1 MLTCGGMIG
10 RWELRSGREPLH
22 IDVYI
27 VLFINYETG
36 LLIFLSIR
44 NEKKKKKAQ
53 PLSFPS
59 HK

>member
-1 MLTCGGMIG
+1 MWGDD
-10 RWELRSGREPLH
+10 WEMGAQEWEGALH